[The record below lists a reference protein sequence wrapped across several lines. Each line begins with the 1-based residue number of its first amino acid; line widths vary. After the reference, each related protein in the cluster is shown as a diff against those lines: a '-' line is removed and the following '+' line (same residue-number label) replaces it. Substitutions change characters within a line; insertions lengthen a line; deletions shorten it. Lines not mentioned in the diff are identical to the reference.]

1 VEEDTAK
8 PVEASVWIRARPET
22 VFAFLIQPE
31 KLVQWIGLTA
41 ALEPRP
47 GGLFRVD
54 VNGRTVVQGEYLELE
69 APRRVVL
76 SWGHEDGVLLA
87 AGSTRVEIVL
97 TPENGGTRVQ
107 VRHSGL
113 PAAERPAHAMGWV
126 HYAGRLRVRAEGGD
140 PGPDPYASPAAPHGS
155 RLV

>member
-22 VFAFLIQPE
+22 VYAFLIEPE

-54 VNGRTVVQGEYLELE
+54 MNGRTVVRGEYLALE
-69 APRRVVL
+69 PPRRRPSLDTL
-76 SWGHEDGVLLA
+76 SGATGFSPCHPTACPVGPLRCLGVDLL
-87 AGSTRVEIVL
+87 GCC
-97 TPENGGTRVQ
+97 
-107 VRHSGL
+107 
-113 PAAERPAHAMGWV
+113 
-126 HYAGRLRVRAEGGD
+126 
-140 PGPDPYASPAAPHGS
+140 
-155 RLV
+155 